1 MREIARVETM
11 PFEQQLILTLQ
22 TMYAPQFAKHFDGKS
37 MDFVESVVKAVLS
50 GVDQEGFNKG
60 IARLLSGQSKF
71 MPTIQ
76 EFKSWCV
83 SGTWTAVE
91 AWYHVCEW
99 SKHKPKKDKSQAYKI
114 TVLAKQ
120 CWDEIYHIALDGNM
134 REAKSQ
140 FINLYEERLT
150 RAQLRGLK
158 QEFYE
163 PPTALTFETTEKQ
176 FKADNKNLD
185 QEKLATMKSL
195 AQQYQSKGMSVVAAF
210 NQASI
215 DLTGKS
221 MMGGGA

>member
-1 MREIARVETM
+1 MREIAHVETL
-11 PFEQQLILTLQ
+11 PFEKQLILILQ
-22 TMYAPQFAKHFDGKS
+22 TMYAQQFAKHFHDKP
-37 MDFVESVVKAVLS
+37 MELVEEIVRAALV
-50 GVDQEGFNKG
+50 GIDQEGFNKG

-71 MPTIQ
+71 MPQIQ

-99 SKHKPKKDKSQAYKI
+99 SKDSNHKI
-114 TVLAKQ
+114 TVMAKQ
-120 CWDEIYHIALDGNM
+120 CWDEVYHIVLDGNM

-140 FINLYEERLT
+140 FMNLYEERLT
-150 RAQLRGLK
+150 RAQLQGVK
-158 QEFYE
+158 QETYVA
-163 PPTALTFETTEKQ
+163 PVAIPVRTFQMPYQAE
-176 FKADNKNLD
+176 NKNLD
-185 QEKLATMKSL
+185 QEKLTSLKKL

-215 DLTGKS
+215 DLAGKS

>member
-1 MREIARVETM
+1 MREIAQVETM
-11 PFEQQLILTLQ
+11 PFEKQLILTLQ
-22 TMYAPQFAKHFDGKS
+22 TMYAQQFAKHFTDKP
-37 MDFVESVVKAVLS
+37 MELVEGIIRATLA

-83 SGTWTAVE
+83 TGTWTAIE

-99 SKHKPKKDKSQAYKI
+99 SKDSNHKI
-114 TVLAKQ
+114 TVMAKQ
-120 CWDEIYHIALDGNM
+120 CWDEVYHIVLDGNM

-140 FINLYEERLT
+140 FLNLYEERLT
-150 RAQLRGLK
+150 RAQLQGVK
-158 QEFYE
+158 QQTYVAPVAIPVKTFYMPYQAE
-163 PPTALTFETTEKQ
+163 S
-176 FKADNKNLD
+176 KNLD
-185 QEKLATMKSL
+185 QEKLATLKKL

-221 MMGGGA
+221 MMGGTR

>member
-1 MREIARVETM
+1 MHEIAQSEVFLEDL
-11 PFEQQLILTLQ
+11 PPEQQLILTLQ
-22 TMYAPQFAKHFDGKS
+22 TMYAPFFAKHFEGKP
-37 MDFVESVVKAVLS
+37 MNLVEEIVKAALI
-50 GVDQEGFNKG
+50 GIDRDGFNRG
-60 IARLLSGQSKF
+60 MARLLSGQNNL

-83 SGTWTAVE
+83 TGTWTAIE

-99 SKHKPKKDKSQAYKI
+99 SKDSDHKI
-114 TVLAKQ
+114 TVMAKQ
-120 CWDEIYHIALDGNM
+120 CWDEVYHIVLDGSM

-140 FINLYEERLT
+140 FLNLYAERLT
-150 RAQLRGLK
+150 RAQLQGVK
-158 QEFYE
+158 QQTYVA
-163 PPTALTFETTEKQ
+163 PVAIPVKTVHMPY
-176 FKADNKNLD
+176 KADNKNLD

-195 AQQYQSKGMSVVAAF
+195 AQQYQSKGMAVVAAF

>member
-1 MREIARVETM
+1 MREIAQVETM
-11 PFEQQLILTLQ
+11 PFEKQLILTLQ
-22 TMYAPQFAKHFDGKS
+22 TMYAQQFAKHFHDKP
-37 MDFVESVVKAVLS
+37 MELVETIIRGALV
-50 GVDQEGFNKG
+50 GVDQEGFSKG

-71 MPTIQ
+71 MPQIQ

-99 SKHKPKKDKSQAYKI
+99 SKNSDHKI
-114 TVLAKQ
+114 TVMAKQ
-120 CWDEIYHIALDGNM
+120 CWDEVYHIVIEGSM
-134 REAKSQ
+134 RDAKSQ

-150 RAQLRGLK
+150 RAHLQGVR
-158 QEFYE
+158 QEIYT
-163 PPTALTFETTEKQ
+163 PPVTIPVKTIHMPY
-176 FKADNKNLD
+176 KADNKNLD

>member
-83 SGTWTAVE
+83 SGTWTAIE

-99 SKHKPKKDKSQAYKI
+99 SKNSDYKI
-114 TVLAKQ
+114 TVMAKQ
-120 CWDEIYHIALDGNM
+120 CWDEVYHIVLDGNM

-140 FINLYEERLT
+140 FMNLYEERLT
-150 RAQLRGLK
+150 RAQLHGVR
-158 QEFYE
+158 QETYVA
-163 PPTALTFETTEKQ
+163 PVAIPVKTFHMPYQAE
-176 FKADNKNLD
+176 NKNLD
-185 QEKLATMKSL
+185 QEKLTSLKKL
-195 AQQYQSKGMSVVAAF
+195 AQHYQSKGMSVVAAF

-221 MMGGGA
+221 MMGGTR

>member
-83 SGTWTAVE
+83 SGTWTAIE

-99 SKHKPKKDKSQAYKI
+99 SKDSNHKI
-114 TVLAKQ
+114 TVMAKQ
-120 CWDEIYHIALDGNM
+120 CWDEVYHIVLDGNM

-140 FINLYEERLT
+140 FMNLYEERLT
-150 RAQLRGLK
+150 RAQLQGVK
-158 QEFYE
+158 QEVYVA
-163 PPTALTFETTEKQ
+163 PKAIPVKTFHTPYLAE
-176 FKADNKNLD
+176 NKNLD
-185 QEKLATMKSL
+185 QEKLTSLKKL

-221 MMGGGA
+221 MMQGGAA